1 VRTVA
6 EAVTEM
12 VAGGRG
18 SKLKKKNAREGLQ
31 RGERDRRWL
40 LVVGWWLCWL
50 PMMKVMV
57 GRPVMRVV
65 VAEDHGGERKKKKKC
80 AETGRKTGFLADFGP
95 DFLLPQAIKSTFIYR
110 RWKRAILYT
119 IKKHFSH

>member
-1 VRTVA
+1 MKTVA

-18 SKLKKKNAREGLQ
+18 SKLKKKKNAREGLQ

-50 PMMKVMV
+50 PLIKVMV

-65 VAEDHGGERKKKKKC
+65 VAKDHGGERKKEEMCRNRKKNL
-80 AETGRKTGFLADFGP
+80 FFG
-95 DFLLPQAIKSTFIYR
+95 
-110 RWKRAILYT
+110 
-119 IKKHFSH
+119 

>member
-31 RGERDRRWL
+31 RGEIDRRWL

-57 GRPVMRVV
+57 GRPMMRVV
-65 VAEDHGGERKKKKKC
+65 VAEDHGGERKKKEEMCRNRKKNW
-80 AETGRKTGFLADFGP
+80 FFG
-95 DFLLPQAIKSTFIYR
+95 
-110 RWKRAILYT
+110 
-119 IKKHFSH
+119 